1 MPDLTTERPTER
13 HDPGLPPDLPDRYEQ
28 QPAEPPSAL
37 PGGLELTRLI
47 GRARLTCPQALEIGA
62 GVLAEAAGRPEPDA
76 GGPDSDQVPVDQV
89 VIGADGQV
97 VLRPATGDGLTGRPS
112 TAGPAR
118 SAVETALADLADA
131 ARLGAAPADPA
142 AEQLL
147 AELDRAVIELPV
159 AGIPVV
165 AQRLHDAA
173 AAIDRGAVRAQLAA
187 LVRAAGGDPGS
198 ASGSGP
204 AGAPAAA
211 VRATPDMRALDGQTR
226 TARRRIGGWLLSVV
240 VLAAV
245 VLLEVAVLR
254 DDIATD
260 IDLLLDAGRGESS
273 PSAAPEPDGRPIVP
287 AAPAAAGSVAAVDLR
302 PLAQCAPG
310 APCTVR
316 LVVRLVPGVDPQ
328 VVTWSYRIVDRCT
341 GATESAP
348 GGSVAVPTE
357 GERAVAVGTVPLP
370 AERPVA
376 VVAVTDLPA
385 VAASSP
391 VFVGSCPSDQRVG

>member
-1 MPDLTTERPTER
+1 VPDLTNERPTER
-13 HDPGLPPDLPDRYEQ
+13 HEPGLAPDLPDRYEQ
-28 QPAEPPSAL
+28 RPVDPPSAL
-37 PGGLELTRLI
+37 PGGVELTRLI
-47 GRARLTCPQALEIGA
+47 GRARLTCPQTLEIAA

-76 GGPDSDQVPVDQV
+76 GGPNSDQVPVDQV
-89 VIGADGQV
+89 VIGVDGRV
-97 VLRPATGDGLTGRPS
+97 VIRPASDRGLTGRPS
-112 TAGPAR
+112 PAGPAR

-131 ARLGAAPADPA
+131 ARLGAGPADPA

-165 AQRLHDAA
+165 ARRLHDAA

-187 LVRAAGGDPGS
+187 LVRAAGGEAGS
-198 ASGSGP
+198 ASGTG
-204 AGAPAAA
+204 PAAA
-211 VRATPDMRALDGQTR
+211 VRATPGMRALDGQTR
-226 TARRRIGGWLLSVV
+226 TARRRIGGWLLSVL

-254 DDIATD
+254 DDIDTD

-273 PSAAPEPDGRPIVP
+273 PSAAPAPDGRPIVP
-287 AAPAAAGSVAAVDLR
+287 EAPAAAGSVAAVDLR

-310 APCTVR
+310 TPCTVR
-316 LVVRLVPGVDPQ
+316 LVVRLLPGVDPQ

-357 GERAVAVGTVPLP
+357 GELAVAVGTVPLP